1 MYYIYSSN
9 LFTMKFIIR
18 FLIKIATVIGLSY
31 LLPAIWSG
39 FSNPIVNSPLDAVK
53 VALVLTVLNT
63 FIKPIIKI
71 FALPITCITLG
82 LFSLV
87 ISAAMVV
94 LTDNILDGFQVGG
107 WIAALIFSL
116 SFSFISATVEKFIV
130 DEE

>member
-1 MYYIYSSN
+1 
-9 LFTMKFIIR
+9 MKFIIR

-31 LLPAIWSG
+31 LLPAVWSG

-53 VALVLTVLNT
+53 VALVLTLLNT

-94 LTDNILDGFQVGG
+94 LTDNMLDGFQVGG
-107 WIAALIFSL
+107 WLAALIFSL

-130 DEE
+130 DEDK